1 MKLTFYNEVIQ
12 LDYELG
18 TLIASSED
26 PMFANYLIGIKNQLQ
41 SDPKSALELRKQ
53 VISNYDIYAAK
64 MNSLGCPVEKLYFKA
79 IYGNMETPEIKNPL
93 FPQISAPTGAEESAV
108 SAVAER
114 ADESAVSAG
123 IEETA
128 SAVAPTGAEE
138 TASTVTPTGAEETAS
153 TVASASG
160 NESIE
165 VNTSD
170 QVIQEDATYAS
181 TPQQPPTEQPNVS
194 SDYASS
200 QVVSAQTVNPEYSAA
215 DSQSAPSVHEA
226 QLSGTYNYQ
235 SQNGQNSIPIN
246 PYTGGSVTEPMNRQ
260 YAGKQSSFSGAP
272 KAEYAVGAIV
282 MSVLGSVFLL
292 TGLVYFAI
300 NFLDTFAQGM
310 LMYVV
315 CALVLAFSE
324 FVIRRIV
331 AKLSAV
337 FTAIGISGV
346 FLTTVVNYRS
356 LGNISLPVA
365 AVILGVC
372 AVLVCFFGYI
382 RKSQLYSV
390 IGFLAAF
397 VSSVAIGNNVS
408 ATEFM
413 VITLGTL
420 IISTLWL
427 FFPVAKRY
435 DILTPLMILAELGY
449 FLASLSFK
457 IVPSGGSLEV
467 IARIVFSAAS
477 WFVVCLVYYFSDIW
491 VKRNSTDPG
500 TVSIIN
506 FIMMLVAAFFYG
518 LVIMLEFNSNELSKE
533 DSILYA
539 VILYTVIVVPQIVFA
554 FIKMAQ
560 KSNAALTYYISALI
574 TGFLIMGCVESV
586 YITVPVISMY
596 SLVARFLAKKNSDK
610 TAYKVVDIVVQSI
623 FAIVAFGTG
632 RDIYPDT
639 FEQIFVGIVLLITLY
654 AGIFINSGYKT
665 AVQIMFVLVSCYV
678 LAAALLPIDLGEAVS
693 MGVVLLFTYVINT
706 FEKFRGRGIKVY
718 NYFMLCFD
726 LLLLTFASNVGF
738 TAEGVFIFCI
748 AAIFGLAFVIL
759 MLNKEYG
766 MFFAGHYIAISVYL
780 SFVAILLPIDN
791 GFVLS
796 TILMGI
802 ALVSVIIGFALKE
815 KAIRVYGLV
824 LSILVCAKIAL
835 LDFVSLGDAMSKTL
849 MYILVGAFALIIGC
863 IYMVLESREAKANK
877 ISGQ

>member
-79 IYGNMETPEIKNPL
+79 IYGNMETPEIKNPI
-93 FPQISAPTGAEESAV
+93 FPQISAPVRVEESSEA
-108 SAVAER
+108 AA
-114 ADESAVSAG
+114 SAG

-128 SAVAPTGAEE
+128 SAV
-138 TASTVTPTGAEETAS
+138 TPTGAEESAT
-153 TVASASG
+153 TVASASVK
-160 NESIE
+160 ESIE

-170 QVIQEDATYAS
+170 HVIQEDA
-181 TPQQPPTEQPNVS
+181 S
-194 SDYASS
+194 SADTASS
-200 QVVSAQTVNPEYSAA
+200 GMQAEEQSVISSEYAESPRMESGQTA
-215 DSQSAPSVHEA
+215 DSGVNAAAGGQSAPLVHEA
-226 QLSGTYNYQ
+226 QLSGTYSYQ
-235 SQNGQNSIPIN
+235 SQNTQNTAPIN
-246 PYTGGSVTEPMNRQ
+246 PYTGSPVTMPMGRQ
-260 YAGKQSSFSGAP
+260 SAGKQSSFSGAP

-331 AKLSAV
+331 SKLSAV

-365 AVILGVC
+365 AVILGLC

-390 IGFLAAF
+390 IGFLATF

-477 WFVVCLVYYFSDIW
+477 WFVICLVYHFSDVW
-491 VKRNSTDPG
+491 VNKNSADPG

-506 FIMMLVAAFFYG
+506 FIMMLVASFFYG

-539 VILYTVIVVPQIVFA
+539 VILYTVLVVPQIVFA
-554 FIKMAQ
+554 FVKMAQ
-560 KSNAALTYYISALI
+560 KSNAALTYYITALI
-574 TGFLIMGCVESV
+574 TGSLIMGCVESV
-586 YITVPVISMY
+586 FITIPVISMY

-610 TAYKVVDIVVQSI
+610 TAYKVVDIVVQSV
-623 FAIVAFGTG
+623 FAIIALGAG
-632 RDIYPDT
+632 RDIYPDS
-639 FEQIFVGIVLLITLY
+639 FEQIFVGIVLLAALY

-665 AVQIMFVLVSCYV
+665 AVQIMFVFVSCYV
-678 LAAALLPIDLGEAVS
+678 LAGALLPIDLGEAVS

-706 FEKFRGRGIKVY
+706 FKKFRGRGIRVY

-726 LLLLTFASNVGF
+726 LLLLTFASHVGF